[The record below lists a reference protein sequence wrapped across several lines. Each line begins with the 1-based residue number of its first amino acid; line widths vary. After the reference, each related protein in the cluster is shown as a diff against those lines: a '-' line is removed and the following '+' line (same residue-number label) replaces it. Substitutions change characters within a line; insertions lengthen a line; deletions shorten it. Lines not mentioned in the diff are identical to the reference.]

1 MHNRTKFHRDSP
13 VNFNDHNPGAAS
25 RIPWVIILFAP
36 ACIDYSPKEVYFG
49 GYIIPYMQGYATYA
63 KFYAPEE
70 AEGLIGL
77 LKQNDISYAL
87 EHEVNQMDRI
97 YLGESPD
104 PMFVLRI
111 PGEQFK
117 AAHAVLAKQARL
129 DMHQPGFTH
138 QMQSY
143 DAAELQE
150 ILDNPE
156 GWSAYDLEVAKE
168 LLAEKAPGTTI
179 TAKPTS
185 EAFEPARVEKVWIVL
200 GYLACLVGL
209 VPQFFYVAAGG
220 FFAGISIVQA
230 KKTLKNGT
238 TVRQYTPGDR
248 THGRVMM
255 VLSLLFITIGF
266 YWLLVGR
273 YD

>member
-1 MHNRTKFHRDSP
+1 
-13 VNFNDHNPGAAS
+13 
-25 RIPWVIILFAP
+25 
-36 ACIDYSPKEVYFG
+36 
-49 GYIIPYMQGYATYA
+49 MQGYATYA

-70 AEGLIGL
+70 AETLIGL
-77 LKQNDISYAL
+77 LKQHDIPYAL
-87 EHEVNQMDRI
+87 DHEVNQMDPI

-117 AAHAVLAKQARL
+117 VAHAVLAKQAGL
-129 DMHQPGFTH
+129 DMNQPGFTH

-143 DAAELQE
+143 DAAELKE

-156 GWSAYDLEVAKE
+156 GWSAYDLKVAKE
-168 LLAEKAPGTTI
+168 LLAEKAPGVAPVAET
-179 TAKPTS
+179 
-185 EAFEPARVEKVWIVL
+185 FEPVRVETVWIVL

-220 FFAGISIVQA
+220 FFAGTSIVQA

-238 TVRQYTPGDR
+238 TVLQYTAADR
-248 THGRVMM
+248 KHGQVMM
-255 VLSLLFITIGF
+255 VLSMVFIFIGF
-266 YWLLVGR
+266 YWLLVGS
-273 YD
+273 YH